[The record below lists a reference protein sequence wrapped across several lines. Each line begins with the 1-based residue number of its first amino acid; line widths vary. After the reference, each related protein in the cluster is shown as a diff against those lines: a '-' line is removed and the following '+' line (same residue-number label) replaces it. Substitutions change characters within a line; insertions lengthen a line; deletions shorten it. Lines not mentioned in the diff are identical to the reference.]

1 MKKKAIAVL
10 LTGMMSMSLL
20 TGCGG
25 STTEESGSS
34 EKTETAEESAST
46 EETSLEET
54 ESDSESGEK
63 VEITFWDNY
72 ADTIHT
78 EVYNKIISD
87 FEKENPNITI
97 KYVPLPSD
105 QAKSKYDVAIQGK
118 TTPDCGVIYQY
129 WMNDFIVQDALLP
142 LDDYAAEDD
151 SLIDNF
157 VDSIKNTA
165 PDGMYYSLPFYI
177 VPPALWYNTE
187 MFEEN
192 DLEAPKTW
200 DEVFED
206 ARTLTDKE
214 NKVYGF
220 SIRGGAGSSQQL
232 EQMLYQY
239 SGITEMFDE
248 EGNSTINAPEHVA
261 FLEKFAALYN
271 KYTPESDITNASTE
285 MISAFDSGSAAMIF
299 HNIGSYGQ
307 HRDTLG
313 EDKFGAILDLKA
325 VDGSNVMVSN
335 GVASLSVFKNSEH
348 PEEAYKFIKYL
359 TDHAANSY
367 FNETLGSIP
376 TNKEALDDPWVNDSA
391 PVKAVAD
398 MLLDPETK
406 IATLP
411 VEVTGYF
418 DLHTNTLAKDFQNVL
433 LGNETAQDYLDSWA
447 ERMTELKKIYDENV
461 AGK

>member
-1 MKKKAIAVL
+1 MKKKVLAVL
-10 LTGMMSMSLL
+10 MTGVIGMGLL
-20 TGCGG
+20 AGCGN
-25 STTEESGSS
+25 GSS
-34 EKTETAEESAST
+34 EEKKGN
-46 EETSLEET
+46 
-54 ESDSESGEK
+54 SGNGDEK

-78 EVYNKIISD
+78 EVYEKIISD
-87 FEKENPNITI
+87 FEKENPDISV

-105 QAKSKYDVAIQGK
+105 QAKSKYDVAIQGN

-129 WMNDFIVQDALLP
+129 WMNDFVVQDALLP
-142 LDDYAAEDD
+142 LDEYTADDD
-151 SLIDNF
+151 SLLDTF
-157 VDSIKNTA
+157 VESMKSTA
-165 PDGMYYSLPFYI
+165 PDGKYYSLPFYV

-187 MFEEN
+187 MFEEKGVKV
-192 DLEAPKTW
+192 PTTW

-206 ARTLTDKE
+206 VPTLTDKE
-214 NKVYGF
+214 KGVYGF

-248 EGNSTINAPEHVA
+248 DGKSTINDPKHVE
-261 FLEKFAALYN
+261 FLERFAALYN

-313 EDKFGAILDLKA
+313 EEKFGAVVNLKS
-325 VDGSNVMVSN
+325 VDDTNVMVSN
-335 GVASLSVFKNSEH
+335 GVASLSVFKNSKH
-348 PEEAYKFIKYL
+348 PEEAYKFIQYL
-359 TDHAANSY
+359 TEHTANSY

-376 TNKEALDDPWVNDSA
+376 TNKEALADEWVQNSA
-391 PVKAVAD
+391 PVKAAAD

-433 LGNETAQDYLDSWA
+433 LGNESAKDYLDNWA
-447 ERMTELKKIYDENV
+447 NKMTELKKTYDENV
-461 AGK
+461 ANK

>member
-1 MKKKAIAVL
+1 MKKKVLAVL
-10 LTGMMSMSLL
+10 MTGVIGMGLL
-20 TGCGG
+20 AGCGN
-25 STTEESGSS
+25 GSS
-34 EKTETAEESAST
+34 EEKKGN
-46 EETSLEET
+46 
-54 ESDSESGEK
+54 SGNGDEK

-78 EVYNKIISD
+78 EVYEKIISD
-87 FEKENPNITI
+87 FEKENPDISV

-105 QAKSKYDVAIQGK
+105 QAKSKYDVAIQGN

-129 WMNDFIVQDALLP
+129 WMNDFVVQDALLP
-142 LDDYAAEDD
+142 LDEYTADDD
-151 SLIDNF
+151 SLLDTF
-157 VDSIKNTA
+157 VESMKSTA
-165 PDGMYYSLPFYI
+165 PDGKYYSLPFYV

-187 MFEEN
+187 MFEEKGVKV
-192 DLEAPKTW
+192 PTTW

-206 ARTLTDKE
+206 VPTLTDKE
-214 NKVYGF
+214 KGVSGF

-248 EGNSTINAPEHVA
+248 DGKSTINDPKHVE

-313 EDKFGAILDLKA
+313 EEKFGAVVNLKS
-325 VDGSNVMVSN
+325 VDDTNVMVSN
-335 GVASLSVFKNSEH
+335 GVASLSVFKNSKH
-348 PEEAYKFIKYL
+348 PEEAYKFIQYL
-359 TDHAANSY
+359 TEHTANSY

-376 TNKEALDDPWVNDSA
+376 TNKEALADEWVQNSA
-391 PVKAVAD
+391 PVKAAAD

-433 LGNETAQDYLDSWA
+433 LGNESAKDYLDNWA
-447 ERMTELKKIYDENV
+447 NKMTELKKTYDENV
-461 AGK
+461 ANK

>member
-1 MKKKAIAVL
+1 MKKKVLAVL
-10 LTGMMSMSLL
+10 MTGVIGMGLL
-20 TGCGG
+20 AGCGN
-25 STTEESGSS
+25 GSS
-34 EKTETAEESAST
+34 EEKKGN
-46 EETSLEET
+46 
-54 ESDSESGEK
+54 SGNGDEK

-78 EVYNKIISD
+78 EVYEKIISD
-87 FEKENPNITI
+87 FEKENPDISV

-105 QAKSKYDVAIQGK
+105 QAKSKYDVAIQGN

-129 WMNDFIVQDALLP
+129 WMNDFVVQDALLP
-142 LDDYAAEDD
+142 LDEYTADDD
-151 SLIDNF
+151 SLLDTF
-157 VDSIKNTA
+157 VESMKSTA
-165 PDGMYYSLPFYI
+165 PDGKYYSLPFYV

-187 MFEEN
+187 MFEEKGVKV
-192 DLEAPKTW
+192 PTTW

-206 ARTLTDKE
+206 VPTLTDKE
-214 NKVYGF
+214 KGVYGF

-248 EGNSTINAPEHVA
+248 DGKSTINDPKHVE

-313 EDKFGAILDLKA
+313 EEKFGAVVNLKS
-325 VDGSNVMVSN
+325 VDDTNVMVSN
-335 GVASLSVFKNSEH
+335 GVASLSVFKNSKH
-348 PEEAYKFIKYL
+348 PEEAYKFIQYL
-359 TDHAANSY
+359 TEHTANSY

-376 TNKEALDDPWVNDSA
+376 TNKEALADEWVQNSA
-391 PVKAVAD
+391 PVKAAAD
-398 MLLDPETK
+398 MLLDMETK

-433 LGNETAQDYLDSWA
+433 LGNESAKDYLDNWA
-447 ERMTELKKIYDENV
+447 NKMTELKKTYDENV
-461 AGK
+461 ANK

>member
-1 MKKKAIAVL
+1 MKKKVLAVL
-10 LTGMMSMSLL
+10 MTGVIGMGLL
-20 TGCGG
+20 AGCGN
-25 STTEESGSS
+25 GSS
-34 EKTETAEESAST
+34 EEKKGN
-46 EETSLEET
+46 
-54 ESDSESGEK
+54 SGNGDEK

-78 EVYNKIISD
+78 EVYEKIISD
-87 FEKENPNITI
+87 FEKENPDISV

-105 QAKSKYDVAIQGK
+105 QAKSKYDVAIQGN

-129 WMNDFIVQDALLP
+129 WMNDFVVQDALLP
-142 LDDYAAEDD
+142 LDEYTADDD
-151 SLIDNF
+151 SLLDTF
-157 VDSIKNTA
+157 VESMKSTA
-165 PDGMYYSLPFYI
+165 PDGKYYSLPFYV

-187 MFEEN
+187 MFEEKGVKV
-192 DLEAPKTW
+192 PTTW

-206 ARTLTDKE
+206 VPTLTDKE
-214 NKVYGF
+214 KGVYGF

-248 EGNSTINAPEHVA
+248 DGKSTINDPKHVE

-313 EDKFGAILDLKA
+313 EEKFGAVVNLKS
-325 VDGSNVMVSN
+325 VDDTNVMVSN
-335 GVASLSVFKNSEH
+335 GVASLSVFKNSKH
-348 PEEAYKFIKYL
+348 PEEAYKFIQYL
-359 TDHAANSY
+359 TEHTANSY

-376 TNKEALDDPWVNDSA
+376 TNKEALADEWVQNSA
-391 PVKAVAD
+391 PVKAAAD

-433 LGNETAQDYLDSWA
+433 LGNESAKDYLDNWA
-447 ERMTELKKIYDENV
+447 NKMTELKKTYDENI
-461 AGK
+461 ANK

>member
-1 MKKKAIAVL
+1 MKKKLAAVL
-10 LTGMMSMSLL
+10 LMCSMGMTLFA
-20 TGCGG
+20 GCG
-25 STTEESGSS
+25 SDQSE
-34 EKTETAEESAST
+34 EKTDPSEN
-46 EETSLEET
+46 
-54 ESDSESGEK
+54 SDGK

-78 EVYNKIISD
+78 EVYTQLIED
-87 FEKENPNITI
+87 FEKENPDITV

-105 QAKSKYDVAIQGK
+105 QAKSKYDVAIQSGS
-118 TTPDCGVIYQY
+118 TPDCGVIYQY
-129 WMNDFIVQDALLP
+129 WMNDFVIQDALAP
-142 LDDYAAEDD
+142 LDAYYGD
-151 SLIDNF
+151 SGALLDTF
-157 VDSIKNTA
+157 VDSMKDTA
-165 PDGMYYSLPFYI
+165 PDGKLYSLPYYV
-177 VPPALWYNTE
+177 VPPALWCNTE
-187 MFEEN
+187 LF
-192 DLEAPKTW
+192 DAAGIEAPANW

-206 ARTLTDKE
+206 VETLTDKD
-214 NKVYGF
+214 NGVYGF

-248 EGNSTINAPEHVA
+248 EGNSTINDPKHVE

-313 EDKFGAILDLKA
+313 DGKFEAVIDLKA
-325 VDGSNVMVSN
+325 EDGYSVMVSN

-348 PEEAYKFIKYL
+348 PEEAYKFISYL
-359 TDHAANSY
+359 TDHTGNSIY
-367 FNETLGSIP
+367 NEKLGSIP
-376 TNKEALDDPWVNDSA
+376 CNKEALEDEWVQDSA
-391 PVKAVAD
+391 PVKACAE
-398 MLLDPETK
+398 MLLDPDTK

-418 DLHTNTLAKDFQNVL
+418 DLHTNTLATDFQNVL
-433 LGNETAQDYLDSWA
+433 LGNETAQEYLDNWA
-447 ERMTELKKIYDENV
+447 EQMTQLKKTYDENV
-461 AGK
+461 VNK

>member
-1 MKKKAIAVL
+1 MKKKVLAVL
-10 LTGMMSMSLL
+10 MTGVIGMGLL
-20 TGCGG
+20 AGCGN
-25 STTEESGSS
+25 GSS
-34 EKTETAEESAST
+34 EEKKGN
-46 EETSLEET
+46 
-54 ESDSESGEK
+54 SGNGDEK

-78 EVYNKIISD
+78 EVYEKIISD
-87 FEKENPNITI
+87 FKKENPDISV

-105 QAKSKYDVAIQGK
+105 QAKSKYDVAIQGN

-129 WMNDFIVQDALLP
+129 WMNDFVVQDALLP
-142 LDDYAAEDD
+142 LDEYTADDD
-151 SLIDNF
+151 SLLDTF
-157 VDSIKNTA
+157 VESMKSTA
-165 PDGMYYSLPFYI
+165 PDGKYYSLPFYV

-187 MFEEN
+187 MFEEKGVKV
-192 DLEAPKTW
+192 PTTW

-206 ARTLTDKE
+206 VPTLTDKE
-214 NKVYGF
+214 KGVYGF

-248 EGNSTINAPEHVA
+248 DGKSTINDPKHVE

-313 EDKFGAILDLKA
+313 EEKFGAVVNLKS
-325 VDGSNVMVSN
+325 VDDTNVMVSN
-335 GVASLSVFKNSEH
+335 GVASLSVFKNSKH
-348 PEEAYKFIKYL
+348 PEEAYKFIQYL
-359 TDHAANSY
+359 TEHTANSY

-376 TNKEALDDPWVNDSA
+376 TNKEALADEWVQNSA
-391 PVKAVAD
+391 PVKAAAD

-433 LGNETAQDYLDSWA
+433 LGNESAKDYLDNWA
-447 ERMTELKKIYDENV
+447 NKMTELKKTYDENV
-461 AGK
+461 ANK

>member
-1 MKKKAIAVL
+1 MKKRMLAVL
-10 LTGMMSMSLL
+10 MTGIIGMGMLS
-20 TGCGG
+20 GCG
-25 STTEESGSS
+25 SSSS
-34 EKTETAEESAST
+34 EEKSN
-46 EETSLEET
+46 
-54 ESDSESGEK
+54 DSGNGNEK

-78 EVYNKIISD
+78 DVYEKIISD
-87 FEKENPNITI
+87 FEKENPNITV
-97 KYVPLPSD
+97 KYVPLPAD
-105 QAKSKYDVAIQGK
+105 QEKSKYDVAIQGN

-142 LDDYAAEDD
+142 LDDYTEGDT
-151 SLIDNF
+151 SLLDTF
-157 VDSIKNTA
+157 VDSMKATA
-165 PDGMYYSLPFYI
+165 PDGKYYSLPFYV
-177 VPPALWYNTE
+177 VPPALWYNTQ
-187 MFEEN
+187 MLEEKN
-192 DLEAPKTW
+192 IEVPTTW
-200 DEVFED
+200 DEVFD
-206 ARTLTDKE
+206 AVPLLTDKE
-214 NKVYGF
+214 DGVYGF

-239 SGITEMFDE
+239 SGITDMFDKN
-248 EGNSTINAPEHVA
+248 GKSTINDPKHVE

-313 EDKFGAILDLKA
+313 EGKFGAAVNLKS
-325 VDGSNVMVSN
+325 VDDTNVIVSN
-335 GVASLSVFKNSEH
+335 GVASLSVFKNSKH
-348 PEEAYKFIKYL
+348 PEEAYKFTKYL
-359 TDHAANSY
+359 TEHSANSY

-376 TNKEALDDPWVNDSA
+376 TNKEALEDEWVQESA
-391 PVKAVAD
+391 PVKATAD
-398 MLLDPETK
+398 MLLDSETQ

-433 LGNETAQDYLDSWA
+433 LGNESAQEYLDNWA
-447 ERMTELKKIYDENV
+447 DKMTELKKTYDEKVVN
-461 AGK
+461 K

>member
-1 MKKKAIAVL
+1 MKKKVLAVL
-10 LTGMMSMSLL
+10 MTGVIGMGLL
-20 TGCGG
+20 AGCGN
-25 STTEESGSS
+25 GSS
-34 EKTETAEESAST
+34 EEKKGN
-46 EETSLEET
+46 
-54 ESDSESGEK
+54 SGNGDEK

-78 EVYNKIISD
+78 EVYEKIISD
-87 FEKENPNITI
+87 FEKENPDISV

-105 QAKSKYDVAIQGK
+105 QAKSKYDIAIQGN

-129 WMNDFIVQDALLP
+129 WMNDFVVQDALLP
-142 LDDYAAEDD
+142 LDEYTADDD
-151 SLIDNF
+151 SLLDTF
-157 VDSIKNTA
+157 VESMKSTA
-165 PDGMYYSLPFYI
+165 PDGKYYSLPFYV

-187 MFEEN
+187 MFEEKGVKV
-192 DLEAPKTW
+192 PTTW

-206 ARTLTDKE
+206 VPTLTDKE
-214 NKVYGF
+214 KGVYGF

-248 EGNSTINAPEHVA
+248 DGKSTINDPKHVE

-313 EDKFGAILDLKA
+313 EEKFGAVVNLKS
-325 VDGSNVMVSN
+325 VDDTNVMVSN
-335 GVASLSVFKNSEH
+335 GVASLSVFKNSKH
-348 PEEAYKFIKYL
+348 PEEAYKFIQYL
-359 TDHAANSY
+359 TEHTANSY

-376 TNKEALDDPWVNDSA
+376 TNKEALADEWVQNSA
-391 PVKAVAD
+391 PVKAAAD

-433 LGNETAQDYLDSWA
+433 LGNESAKDYLDNWA
-447 ERMTELKKIYDENV
+447 NKMTELKKTYDENV
-461 AGK
+461 ANK

>member
-1 MKKKAIAVL
+1 MKKKVLAVL
-10 LTGMMSMSLL
+10 MTGVIGMGLL
-20 TGCGG
+20 AGCGN
-25 STTEESGSS
+25 GSS
-34 EKTETAEESAST
+34 EEKKGN
-46 EETSLEET
+46 
-54 ESDSESGEK
+54 SGNGDEK

-78 EVYNKIISD
+78 EVYEKIISD
-87 FEKENPNITI
+87 FEKENPDISV

-105 QAKSKYDVAIQGK
+105 QAKSKYDVAIQGN

-129 WMNDFIVQDALLP
+129 WMNDFVVQDALLP
-142 LDDYAAEDD
+142 LDEYTADDD
-151 SLIDNF
+151 SLLDTF
-157 VDSIKNTA
+157 VESMKSTA
-165 PDGMYYSLPFYI
+165 PDGKYYSLPFYV

-187 MFEEN
+187 MFEEKGVKV
-192 DLEAPKTW
+192 PTTW

-206 ARTLTDKE
+206 VPTLTDKE
-214 NKVYGF
+214 KGVYGF

-248 EGNSTINAPEHVA
+248 DGKSTINDPKHVE

-313 EDKFGAILDLKA
+313 EEKFGAVVNLKS
-325 VDGSNVMVSN
+325 VDDTNVMVSN
-335 GVASLSVFKNSEH
+335 GVASLSVFKNSKH
-348 PEEAYKFIKYL
+348 PEEAYKFIQYL
-359 TDHAANSY
+359 TEHTANSY

-376 TNKEALDDPWVNDSA
+376 TNKEALADEWVQNSA
-391 PVKAVAD
+391 PVKAAAD

-411 VEVTGYF
+411 VEVTGYL
-418 DLHTNTLAKDFQNVL
+418 DLHTNTLSKDFQNVL
-433 LGNETAQDYLDSWA
+433 LGNESAKDYLDNWA
-447 ERMTELKKIYDENV
+447 NKMTELKKTYDENV
-461 AGK
+461 ANK

>member
-1 MKKKAIAVL
+1 MKKKVLAVL
-10 LTGMMSMSLL
+10 MTGVIGMGLL
-20 TGCGG
+20 AGCGN
-25 STTEESGSS
+25 GSS
-34 EKTETAEESAST
+34 EEKKGN
-46 EETSLEET
+46 
-54 ESDSESGEK
+54 SGNGDEK

-78 EVYNKIISD
+78 EVYEKIISD
-87 FEKENPNITI
+87 FEKENPDISV

-105 QAKSKYDVAIQGK
+105 QAKSKYDVAIQGN

-129 WMNDFIVQDALLP
+129 WMNDFVVQDALLP
-142 LDDYAAEDD
+142 LDEYTADDD
-151 SLIDNF
+151 SLLDTF
-157 VDSIKNTA
+157 VESMKSTA
-165 PDGMYYSLPFYI
+165 PDGKYYSLPFYV

-187 MFEEN
+187 MFEEKGVKV
-192 DLEAPKTW
+192 PTTW

-206 ARTLTDKE
+206 VPTLTDKE
-214 NKVYGF
+214 KGVYGF

-248 EGNSTINAPEHVA
+248 DGKSTINDPKHVE

-313 EDKFGAILDLKA
+313 EEKFGAVVNLKS
-325 VDGSNVMVSN
+325 VDDTNVMVSN
-335 GVASLSVFKNSEH
+335 GVASLSVFKNSKH
-348 PEEAYKFIKYL
+348 PEEAYKFIQYL
-359 TDHAANSY
+359 TEHTANSY

-376 TNKEALDDPWVNDSA
+376 TNKEALADEWVQNSA
-391 PVKAVAD
+391 PVKAAAD

-433 LGNETAQDYLDSWA
+433 LGNESAKDYLDNWA
-447 ERMTELKKIYDENV
+447 NKMTELKKTYDENV
-461 AGK
+461 ANK

>member
-1 MKKKAIAVL
+1 MKKKVLAVL
-10 LTGMMSMSLL
+10 MTGVIGMGLL
-20 TGCGG
+20 AGCGN
-25 STTEESGSS
+25 GSS
-34 EKTETAEESAST
+34 EEKKGN
-46 EETSLEET
+46 
-54 ESDSESGEK
+54 SGNGDEK

-78 EVYNKIISD
+78 EVYEKIISD
-87 FEKENPNITI
+87 FEKENPDISV

-105 QAKSKYDVAIQGK
+105 QAKSKYDVAIQGN

-129 WMNDFIVQDALLP
+129 WMNDFVVQDALLP
-142 LDDYAAEDD
+142 LDEYTADDD
-151 SLIDNF
+151 SLLDTF
-157 VDSIKNTA
+157 VESMKSTA
-165 PDGMYYSLPFYI
+165 PDGKYYSLPFYV
-177 VPPALWYNTE
+177 VPPTLWYNTE
-187 MFEEN
+187 MFEEKGVKV
-192 DLEAPKTW
+192 PTTW

-206 ARTLTDKE
+206 VPTLTDKE
-214 NKVYGF
+214 KGVYGF

-248 EGNSTINAPEHVA
+248 DGKSTINDPKHVE

-313 EDKFGAILDLKA
+313 EEKFGAVVNLKS
-325 VDGSNVMVSN
+325 VDDTNVMVSN
-335 GVASLSVFKNSEH
+335 GVASLSVFKNSKH
-348 PEEAYKFIKYL
+348 PEEAYKFIQYL
-359 TDHAANSY
+359 TEHTANSY

-376 TNKEALDDPWVNDSA
+376 TNKEALADEWVQNSA
-391 PVKAVAD
+391 PVKAAAD

-433 LGNETAQDYLDSWA
+433 LGNESAKDYLDNWA
-447 ERMTELKKIYDENV
+447 NKMTELKKTYDENV
-461 AGK
+461 ANK